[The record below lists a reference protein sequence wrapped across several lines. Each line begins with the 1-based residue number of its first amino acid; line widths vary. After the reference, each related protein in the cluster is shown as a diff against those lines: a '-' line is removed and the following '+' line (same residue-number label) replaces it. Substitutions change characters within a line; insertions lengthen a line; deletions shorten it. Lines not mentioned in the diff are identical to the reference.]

1 MPLLQQGSTY
11 MSRMRFAFIM
21 DPIQNVLIDKDTT
34 FVFMLE
40 SQARGHEVS
49 YLEMEDLFIERAR
62 AMGRTRRIEVR
73 REYRNHFIFHG
84 EAVEPLGQ
92 FDAIF
97 MRKDPPFDIS
107 YLHATQ
113 LLDLAQQE
121 GVFVLNNPAGLRAAN
136 EKLYAL
142 NFREVIPPTLVTHN
156 SRRLKDFLEELGGE
170 MIIKPIDGHGGSGV
184 FYVHRDDRNVNSLLE
199 TATREGREAIIAQ
212 QYLPEIRQGD
222 KRLIVLNG
230 APLGCTLRVPRA
242 DEHRGNIHVGG
253 ICVKAEVTSR
263 DRDICRVL
271 GPRLRQDGLYFVG
284 LDIIGEYLTEIN
296 VTSPTGVQ
304 EIDALNNVRLEAQV
318 INFVERKVEEHRRE
332 RR

>member
-1 MPLLQQGSTY
+1 
-11 MSRMRFAFIM
+11 MSGLRFAFIM

-40 SQARGHEVS
+40 AQARGHEVH

-73 REYRNHFIFHG
+73 REYRNHFTFHG
-84 EAVEPLGQ
+84 EAVTPLGA

-97 MRKDPPFDIS
+97 MRKDPPFDIP

-113 LLDLAQQE
+113 LLDLAQQA
-121 GVFVLNNPAGLRAAN
+121 GAFVLNDPAGLRAAN

-142 NFREVIPPTLVTHN
+142 HFSTVIPPTLVSH
-156 SRRLKDFLEELGGE
+156 SPQRLKHFLEELGGE

-184 FYVHRDDRNVNSLLE
+184 FYIHREDRNVNSLLE

-230 APLGCTLRVPRA
+230 APLGGTLRVPRA

-253 ICVKAEVTSR
+253 TCIKAEVTPR
-263 DRDICRVL
+263 DREICRLL

-284 LDIIGEYLTEIN
+284 LDIIGDYLTEVN
-296 VTSPTGVQ
+296 VTSPTGIQ
-304 EIDALNNVRLEAQV
+304 EINALNNVRLEAQV
-318 INFVERKVEEHRRE
+318 LDFVERKVEERHRQ

>member
-1 MPLLQQGSTY
+1 
-11 MSRMRFAFIM
+11 MRFAFIM

-34 FVFMLE
+34 FVFLLE
-40 SQARGHEVS
+40 SQARGHEVH
-49 YLEMEDLFIERAR
+49 YLEMDDLFIERAR
-62 AMGRTRRIEVR
+62 AMGRTRRIELR
-73 REYRNHFIFHG
+73 REYRNHFTFHAETVG
-84 EAVEPLGQ
+84 PVGA

-97 MRKDPPFDIS
+97 MRKDPPFDIP

-121 GVFVLNNPAGLRAAN
+121 GAFVLNNPAGLRAAN

-142 NFREVIPPTLVTHN
+142 NFPAVIPPTLVSQN
-156 SRRLKDFLEELGGE
+156 PNRIKDFLEALGGE

-184 FYVHRDDRNVNSLLE
+184 FYVHRHDRNLNSLLE
-199 TATREGREAIIAQ
+199 TATREGREQIIAQ
-212 QYLPEIRQGD
+212 RYLPEVRQGD

-253 ICVKAEVTSR
+253 TCVKAEVTPR
-263 DRDICRVL
+263 DREICREL
-271 GPRLRQDGLYFVG
+271 APRLRQDGLYFVG
-284 LDIIGEYLTEIN
+284 LDIIGDYLTEVN

-318 INFVERKVEEHRRE
+318 IDFVERAVEERHRQRA
-332 RR
+332 